1 MSQSVSATSVRC
13 MQSTWNLSNP
23 NTLLQSIF
31 TYEMQCISLQISWHN
46 GYSNFWLSSMCLVS
60 IPYIPRNAIDLRI
73 RIAWVRLEEVHFVQ
87 RNLNHFQ
94 FTFLTIALT
103 EKSGETSENPEY
115 SSRINVHT
123 VFPSI
128 STYPACLCHYYI
140 QALSTTLFP
149 GNFISIISEFRSTI
163 CARH

>member
-1 MSQSVSATSVRC
+1 MHAIDVEFEPSKHITSIYFYL
-13 MQSTWNLSNP
+13 WNAV
-23 NTLLQSIF
+23 
-31 TYEMQCISLQISWHN
+31 YISLQISGHN

-60 IPYIPRNAIDLRI
+60 IPYIPRNAIDLRS

-94 FTFLTIALT
+94 FTFFVFVTIALT
-103 EKSGETSENPEY
+103 EKSGETSENPER

-140 QALSTTLFP
+140 QALSTILFLLY
-149 GNFISIISEFRSTI
+149 FFSAILYR
-163 CARH
+163 